1 MRRRERFGIEAETSC
16 DWIRVSTTIDGR
28 LLDLINPDS
37 FSSSWE
43 RSARKYKF
51 FLCLSPFEGSVIGGE
66 RPSFRFAAIRNLSKS
81 AYSIGIGSYS
91 LVSYF

>member
-1 MRRRERFGIEAETSC
+1 MERRERFGIEGETSC
-16 DWIRVSTTIDGR
+16 GWIRVSITIGGR
-28 LLDLINPDS
+28 LFDLIS

-51 FLCLSPFEGSVIGGE
+51 FLCLRLFEGNVIGGE
-66 RPSFRFAAIRNLSKS
+66 RSSFRFAAIRNLSKS
-81 AYSIGIGSYS
+81 TYSMIGIGSYS